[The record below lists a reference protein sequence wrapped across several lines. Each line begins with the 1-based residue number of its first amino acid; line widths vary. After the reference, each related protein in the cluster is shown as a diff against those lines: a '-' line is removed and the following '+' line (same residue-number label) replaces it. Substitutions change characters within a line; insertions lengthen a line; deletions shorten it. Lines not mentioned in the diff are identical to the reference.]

1 MAAAPLIGIAFSAAG
16 QVAGMIGA
24 SNENKARQ
32 AQSQAQVR
40 HAGRVHELEK
50 QRFNYA
56 YNAAEQQY
64 LQEGIIIQE
73 QSRQARESLEQAR
86 IQQELNVQ
94 QQQTQQEQVNAQ
106 LQGQVRQMLGSAAA
120 MQTEASGANAGDL
133 YQLVSR
139 LGEARGGRQGLEQR
153 LTEAMLQSGLQTNG
167 VSTAEITDY
176 QNTLDQNSTRTRMSD
191 IQGGA
196 MNRQASN
203 LEQYAKLVDKY
214 TGTVN
219 KLQNQMTDYTLNV
232 QPTLLNLQQQR
243 NESALSAARYAN
255 QAESNMGINASLL
268 NYQNTVGT
276 ANAMGGG
283 TGGGLLNIFG
293 TLAQVVPQV
302 AANWSSVFGGGGQ
315 QQSQFGTTA
324 GFSTGYGTGV
334 RQTGSNYSF
343 GGTDTGYPARA
354 VPMHRSRNPYS
365 GNTQRGYS

>member
-16 QVAGMIGA
+16 QVAGMVSA
-24 SNENKARQ
+24 SNQDKAAR

-73 QSRQARESLEQAR
+73 QSRQAREALEQAR
-86 IQQELNVQ
+86 IQQQMAVM
-94 QQQTQQEQVNAQ
+94 QQEAQREQGNAQ
-106 LQGQVRQMLGSAAA
+106 LQSQVRQILGAVAAG
-120 MQTEASGANAGDL
+120 QTDAAGANAADL
-133 YQLVSR
+133 YQLVAR
-139 LGEARGGRQGLEQR
+139 LGEARGGSQALEQR
-153 LTEAMLQSGLQTNG
+153 LTGAMSQSGLQTNALG
-167 VSTAEITDY
+167 TAQITDY
-176 QNTLDQNSTRTRMSD
+176 QNTLDQAGTRTRMSD

-196 MNRQASN
+196 MERQAAN
-203 LEQYAKLVDKY
+203 LDAYAKLVDRY

-219 KLQNQMTDYTLNV
+219 KLQNQMTDYTLNM
-232 QPTLLNLQQQR
+232 QPTLLNLQQRR

-276 ANAMGGG
+276 ANAMSGGA
-283 TGGGLLNIFG
+283 GGGLLNIFG
-293 TLAQVVPQV
+293 TLSQVVPQV
-302 AANWSSVFGGGGQ
+302 AANWSSVFGQ
-315 QQSQFGTTA
+315 QQQQQFGTTP
-324 GFSTGYGTGV
+324 GFNTGYGTNV

-343 GGTDTGYPARA
+343 GGTNTAYPARA
-354 VPMHRSRNPYS
+354 VPTHRSRNPYS

>member
-16 QVAGMIGA
+16 QVAGMVSQGNQERA
-24 SNENKARQ
+24 AR

-64 LQEGIIIQE
+64 LQEAVIIQE
-73 QSRQARESLEQAR
+73 QSRQARESLQQAR
-86 IQQELNVQ
+86 IQQEMAVMQ
-94 QQQTQQEQVNAQ
+94 QDAQQEQVNAQ
-106 LQGQVRQMLGSAAA
+106 LQGQVRQMLGAATA

-153 LTEAMLQSGLQTNG
+153 LTDAMLQSGLQTNAI
-167 VSTAEITDY
+167 STAEITDY
-176 QNTLDQNSTRTRMSD
+176 QNTADQNSTRTRMAD

-196 MNRQASN
+196 ATRQSEY
-203 LEQYAKLVDKY
+203 LQQYANLVNRY
-214 TGTVN
+214 MGTVN
-219 KLQNQMTDYTLNV
+219 KLQNQMTDYTLNI

-243 NESALSAARYAN
+243 NESALSSARYAN

-268 NYQNTVGT
+268 NYQNAAGT
-276 ANAMGGG
+276 ANAMSGG
-283 TGGGLLNIFG
+283 TGGGLLSAFG
-293 TLAQVVPQV
+293 TLAQVVPQI
-302 AANWSSVFGGGGQ
+302 AANWSSVFGQQGQ
-315 QQSQFGTTA
+315 SQPQFGTTP

-334 RQTGSNYSF
+334 RQTGSDYSF
-343 GGTDTGYPARA
+343 GGAGTFPAPA
-354 VPMHRSRNPYS
+354 VPRHRSRNPYS